1 MSSLVPPRRKER
13 KREPYLSYARS
24 LFLQLPHARRYGN
37 APSAPT
43 TAPARPGGPGTWHS
57 SVPGDRE
64 ARGGRGASGPAE
76 AGEEKGNCKAAA
88 QHKMRQQSKG
98 QTARNRLAK
107 ERERAEMPSPGQP
120 RSDHRGGGRREE
132 NPVPHGSEGQRK
144 TYVEHRPLRR
154 AGEIYG
160 GAGTV
165 GSEPGVGE
173 PPRARAPAGLKRW
186 LLTERRAACY
196 SARGRWWQGEKGQAR
211 SKLPGHARS
220 FRVVESGEAVLGSA
234 RGSGTPVPSC
244 EHPRRLAGPPEGVRE
259 LRRTAA
265 APGGAGRGKEH

>member
-24 LFLQLPHARRYGN
+24 LFLPLPHARRYGN

-107 ERERAEMPSPGQP
+107 EREREQKCPVPASPALTIEGEAEGKKTQSLTAPKGKEKPTSSIGRCGGLGRSTAELAPWAASPGWASRP
-120 RSDHRGGGRREE
+120 GRGRPPDPRGG
-132 NPVPHGSEGQRK
+132 S
-144 TYVEHRPLRR
+144 
-154 AGEIYG
+154 
-160 GAGTV
+160 
-165 GSEPGVGE
+165 
-173 PPRARAPAGLKRW
+173 
-186 LLTERRAACY
+186 
-196 SARGRWWQGEKGQAR
+196 
-211 SKLPGHARS
+211 
-220 FRVVESGEAVLGSA
+220 
-234 RGSGTPVPSC
+234 
-244 EHPRRLAGPPEGVRE
+244 
-259 LRRTAA
+259 
-265 APGGAGRGKEH
+265 